1 VSGRQ
6 VALAVITLACVAA
19 ACGCYLPAC
28 DAQDGVCFALI
39 ILCLGAALG
48 LTLCEMQPPRFPPQA
63 RRWVID
69 HHARNLAIR
78 LVDII
83 RPCLRD
89 EEAND
94 AVHEF
99 TAVLRE
105 GLAEFSNDP
114 NSHPERT

>member
-1 VSGRQ
+1 MSAPGA
-6 VALAVITLACVAA
+6 ALAALTLACVAA
-19 ACGCYLPAC
+19 AIGCYLPAC
-28 DAQDGVCFALI
+28 DAQDGVFFALI

-48 LTLCEMQPPRFPPQA
+48 LTLCETPPRFPPQA

-69 HHARNLAIR
+69 EHARNLAIR

-89 EEAND
+89 EEVND

-105 GLAEFSNDP
+105 GLADCFNDP